1 MHSNL
6 LDGGGLLVAPKRV
19 PNSVYLSFPG
29 ADYQVEVYDPFNGA
43 ARRLALNGLI
53 KPIR

>member
-6 LDGGGLLVAPKRV
+6 LPESGLLVAPKRL
-19 PNSVYLSFPG
+19 PKSVYLAYPNQ
-29 ADYQVEVYDPFNGA
+29 DYQVEVYDGSAGA

-53 KPIR
+53 APVG